1 MKYTLFLSL
10 LFCAVTLPTFGQLSQ
25 TDLDQISKII
35 SEQVDLDKIRL
46 IINDEVKKENSESEK
61 RMKEYINI
69 KVESIEKRL
78 NMLFGVVIA
87 LIAVIAVPQIIIAWR
102 SSKYSELEK
111 KVEQLTEEI
120 QLLKQQRI
128 IGS

>member
-1 MKYTLFLSL
+1 MRNALFLSL
-10 LFCAVTLPTFGQLSQ
+10 LFCVVTLPAFGEL
-25 TDLDQISKII
+25 TPGELNQIGKII
-35 SEQVDLDKIRL
+35 SDKVDLDKIRL
-46 IINDEVKKENSESEK
+46 IIHDENKKENLASEN

-69 KVESIEKRL
+69 KFGSVEKRL

-111 KVEQLTEEI
+111 KVEQLTGEI
-120 QLLKQQRI
+120 QILKQQRI
-128 IGS
+128 VGS